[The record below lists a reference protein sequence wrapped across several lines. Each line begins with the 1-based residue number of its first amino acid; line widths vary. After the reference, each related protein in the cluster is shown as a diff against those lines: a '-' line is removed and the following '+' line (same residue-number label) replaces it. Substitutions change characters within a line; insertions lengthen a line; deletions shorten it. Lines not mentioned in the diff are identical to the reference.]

1 MGTLVLAVDP
11 GPGPSYGLR
20 RGFAR
25 SKRWEALL
33 KRKPLYPAFIKACW
47 KAEAGGIPTLEE
59 FNRFWPPEMDRV
71 AYVSPEYAEWVKSL
85 QSTDPPSNGAPR

>member
-11 GPGPSYGLR
+11 GPSALWMR
-20 RGFAR
+20 HDFAR

-33 KRKPLYPAFIKACW
+33 KRKPLYPAFIKACR
-47 KAEAGGIPTLEE
+47 KAEGTIPTLEE
-59 FNRFWPPEMDRV
+59 FNRSWPPERDRV

-85 QSTDPPSNGAPR
+85 QSTDPPSSEAPR